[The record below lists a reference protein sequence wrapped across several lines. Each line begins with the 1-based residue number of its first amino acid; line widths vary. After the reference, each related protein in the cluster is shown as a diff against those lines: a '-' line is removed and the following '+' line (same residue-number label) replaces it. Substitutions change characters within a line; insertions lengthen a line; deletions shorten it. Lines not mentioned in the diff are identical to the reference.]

1 MKYKLTILCLV
12 IIIPSALFAQSTA
25 PKLNMIQQQELK
37 DQLYELAGDDFR
49 GRRGGELGEM
59 RASAWVAQKAM
70 EAGLLPAGEDGT
82 YFQFFNLKRSR
93 TADQSTIRI
102 NDQALELWQDVWPTN
117 LVETKL
123 EGPVTW
129 LDKMPDTTAD
139 LKGKIVAM
147 KIMPPAPMTLKW
159 VSLWQYRYTS
169 AAIRQQ
175 SRELRRHGVAAII
188 FVADKPTES
197 LMSFTGF
204 RYQKGG
210 YAIEGRESS
219 NPGTIPIIL
228 AGNALESIFSEPGNY
243 ININL
248 KTEQF
253 DYPSVN
259 VIAKAEG
266 TDPELKKEYVL
277 FSGHQDHDGVG
288 PAVNGDPI
296 WNGADDNA
304 TVTVAMLAIG
314 KAWTKQPAKRSAL
327 FVWHGSEERGLL
339 GSRYFVG
346 NPTVPL
352 SSIAAVLNGDMIGR
366 NAPDSAALLG
376 VTEPHLNSAEL
387 ADMALAA
394 NESLSKFKL
403 DFSWDA
409 ANHPENWY
417 FRSDHLPYAQADVPA
432 IFFTTLLHS
441 DYHTPFD
448 SPDKIDYE
456 KLTKMTKWIYE
467 TGWRVAET
475 RKRPALTIEAEE
487 TESEGN

>member
-1 MKYKLTILCLV
+1 MKSIPLLLV
-12 IIIPSALFAQSTA
+12 LIAFMSTSLLAQSTA
-25 PKLNMIQQQELK
+25 PQLNKIQQQDLE

-59 RASAWVAQKAM
+59 RASVWVAQKAM
-70 EAGLLPAGEDGT
+70 EAGLQPAGEDGT
-82 YFQFFNLKRSR
+82 YFQFFNLKRGR
-93 TADQSTIRI
+93 TADRSTISV
-102 NDQALELWQDVWPTN
+102 DGKTLDLWKEVWPTN
-117 LVETKL
+117 LVDATL
-123 EGPVTW
+123 EGSVVW
-129 LDKMPDTTAD
+129 LDKMPDNTAD

-147 KIMPPAPMTLKW
+147 NMLPPTPMTLKW
-159 VSLWQYRYTS
+159 VSLWQARYAFS
-169 AAIRQQ
+169 AIRQQ
-175 SRELRRHGVAAII
+175 GRKLRDHGVAAII
-188 FVADKPTES
+188 LIADETVES

-204 RYQKGG
+204 HYEEGDYG
-210 YAIEGRESS
+210 IEGREPSATDTV
-219 NPGTIPIIL
+219 PVML
-228 AGNALESIFSEPGNY
+228 ASKRLGDTFSKEGAY
-243 ININL
+243 FKSDLIVEL
-248 KTEQF
+248 F

-266 TDPELKKEYVL
+266 TDPVLKDEYVL

-304 TVTVAMLAIG
+304 SVTVAMLAIG
-314 KAWTKQPAKRSAL
+314 RAWSTQPAKRSAL
-327 FVWHGSEERGLL
+327 FVWHGAEERGLL
-339 GSRYFVG
+339 GSRYFVSH
-346 NPTVPL
+346 PTVEL

-376 VTEPHLNSAEL
+376 STEPHLNSAEL
-387 ADMALAA
+387 VEMALAA
-394 NESLSKFKL
+394 NESLTNFKL

-409 ANHPENWY
+409 ADHPENWY

-432 IFFTTLLHS
+432 LFFTTLLHP

-467 TGWRVAET
+467 TGWRVAESS
-475 RKRPALTIEAEE
+475 KRPALTKEIKE
-487 TESEGN
+487 

>member
-1 MKYKLTILCLV
+1 MKSIPLLLV
-12 IIIPSALFAQSTA
+12 LIAFMSTSLLAQSTA
-25 PKLNMIQQQELK
+25 PQLNKIQQQDLE

-59 RASAWVAQKAM
+59 RASVWVAQKAM
-70 EAGLLPAGEDGT
+70 EAGLQPAGEDGT
-82 YFQFFNLKRSR
+82 YFQFFNLKRGR
-93 TADQSTIRI
+93 TADRSTISV
-102 NDQALELWQDVWPTN
+102 DGKTLDLWKEVWPTN
-117 LVETKL
+117 LVDATL
-123 EGPVTW
+123 EGSVVW
-129 LDKMPDTTAD
+129 LDKMPDNTAD

-147 KIMPPAPMTLKW
+147 NMLPPTPMTLKW
-159 VSLWQYRYTS
+159 VSLWQARYAFS
-169 AAIRQQ
+169 AIRQQ
-175 SRELRRHGVAAII
+175 GRKLRDHGVAAII
-188 FVADKPTES
+188 LIADETVES

-204 RYQKGG
+204 HYEEGDYG
-210 YAIEGRESS
+210 IEGREPSATDTV
-219 NPGTIPIIL
+219 PVML
-228 AGNALESIFSEPGNY
+228 ASKRLGDTFSKEGAY
-243 ININL
+243 FKSDLIVEL
-248 KTEQF
+248 F

-266 TDPELKKEYVL
+266 TDPVLKDEYVL

-304 TVTVAMLAIG
+304 SVTVAMLAIG
-314 KAWTKQPAKRSAL
+314 RAWSTQPAKRSAL
-327 FVWHGSEERGLL
+327 FVWHGAEERGLL
-339 GSRYFVG
+339 GSRYFVSH
-346 NPTVPL
+346 PTVEL

-376 VTEPHLNSAEL
+376 STEPHLNSAEL
-387 ADMALAA
+387 VEMALAA
-394 NESLSKFKL
+394 NESLTNFKL

-409 ANHPENWY
+409 ADHPENWY

-432 IFFTTLLHS
+432 LFFTTLLHP

-467 TGWRVAET
+467 TGWRVAESS
-475 RKRPALTIEAEE
+475 KRPALTKD
-487 TESEGN
+487 